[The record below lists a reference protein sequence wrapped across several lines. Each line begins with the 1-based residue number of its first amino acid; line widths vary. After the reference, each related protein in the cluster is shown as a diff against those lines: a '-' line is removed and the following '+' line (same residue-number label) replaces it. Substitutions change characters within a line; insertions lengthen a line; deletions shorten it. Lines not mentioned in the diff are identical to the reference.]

1 MKLLNSLAGGLAGTL
16 SVTILHGL
24 VRKIDPS
31 VPRPAPIGAHRSNGM
46 HSRHLPGKHRLL
58 MIGLTVAGG
67 LIAAGVTNWLD
78 KKTTKKPSVVR
89 IKMPNG
95 AYKPILD
102 ITV

>member
-16 SVTILHGL
+16 SVTVLHGL

-31 VPRPAPIGAHRSNGM
+31 VPRPAPVGAHRSNGM
-46 HSRHLPGKHRLL
+46 HSRLPGKHRLL

-78 KKTTKKPSVVR
+78 NKSAKKPAVAR
-89 IKMPNG
+89 IKAPDQ
-95 AYKPILD
+95 AYKPVLD

>member
-31 VPRPAPIGAHRSNGM
+31 VPRPNPAGAHRSNGT
-46 HSRHLPGKHRLL
+46 HSHVPGKHRLL
-58 MIGLTVAGG
+58 MIGLTIAGG

-78 KKTTKKPSVVR
+78 KKTTKRPTVVR
-89 IKMPNG
+89 IKVPNG
-95 AYKPILD
+95 AYKPVLD

>member
-16 SVTILHGL
+16 SVTILHRL

-31 VPRPAPIGAHRSNGM
+31 VPRPAPVGAHGLNGT
-46 HSRHLPGKHRLL
+46 HSRLSGKNRLL
-58 MIGLTVAGG
+58 MVGLTVTGG

-78 KKTTKKPSVVR
+78 NKSAKKPAVAR
-89 IKMPNG
+89 IKAPNG